1 MPLGFWNSIWITNSK
16 TNYKMEMNTGY
27 KKIIFI
33 DDDTEMVR
41 IYNSIL
47 EQKKLSDYLIHF
59 ENAQKGIDYL
69 KQIKNKEDLPDYILL
84 DLYMPVMDGF
94 KFLQY
99 FNELKKL
106 KKSIEVFV
114 CTSSQKQDDRNK
126 VMQYPFVSAYLE
138 KPLSTDFLELLIEDC
153 EH

>member
-1 MPLGFWNSIWITNSK
+1 MG
-16 TNYKMEMNTGY
+16 MNTEY

-33 DDDTEMVR
+33 DDDTEMMR

-59 ENAQKGIDYL
+59 ENAQQGIEYL
-69 KQIKNKEDLPDYILL
+69 KRINNKEDLPDYILL

-106 KKSIEVFV
+106 KESIEVFV

-126 VMQYPFVSAYLE
+126 VMKYPFVSAYLE
-138 KPLSTDFLELLIEDC
+138 KPLSTDFLELLINETV
-153 EH
+153 H

>member
-1 MPLGFWNSIWITNSK
+1 MVFWNDIWVTYSK
-16 TNYKMEMNTGY
+16 TNYKMGMNTEY

-33 DDDTEMVR
+33 DDDTEMMR

-59 ENAQKGIDYL
+59 ENAQQGIEYL
-69 KQIKNKEDLPDYILL
+69 KRINNKEDLPDYILL

-106 KKSIEVFV
+106 KESIEVFV

-126 VMQYPFVSAYLE
+126 VMKYPFVSAYLE
-138 KPLSTDFLELLIEDC
+138 KPLSTDFLELLINETV
-153 EH
+153 H

>member
-1 MPLGFWNSIWITNSK
+1 MG
-16 TNYKMEMNTGY
+16 MNTEY

-33 DDDTEMVR
+33 DDDTEMMR

-59 ENAQKGIDYL
+59 ENAQQGIEYL
-69 KQIKNKEDLPDYILL
+69 KRIKNKEDLPDYILL

-99 FNELKKL
+99 FDKLKKL
-106 KKSIEVFV
+106 KESIEVFV

-126 VMQYPFVSAYLE
+126 VMKYSFVSAYLE
-138 KPLSTDFLELLIEDC
+138 KPLSTDFLKLLIEDTV
-153 EH
+153 H

>member
-1 MPLGFWNSIWITNSK
+1 MVFWNDIWVTYSK
-16 TNYKMEMNTGY
+16 TNYKMGMNTEY

-33 DDDTEMVR
+33 DDDTEMMR

-59 ENAQKGIDYL
+59 ENAQQGIEYL
-69 KQIKNKEDLPDYILL
+69 KRINNKEDLPDYILL

-99 FNELKKL
+99 FDELKKL
-106 KKSIEVFV
+106 KESIEVFV

-126 VMQYPFVSAYLE
+126 VMKYPFVSAYLE
-138 KPLSTDFLELLIEDC
+138 KPLSTDFLELLINETV
-153 EH
+153 H

>member
-1 MPLGFWNSIWITNSK
+1 MLFGFWNSIWVTNSK
-16 TNYKMEMNTGY
+16 TNDEMGMNTGY

-41 IYNSIL
+41 IYNSVL

-59 ENAQKGIDYL
+59 ENAQKGIEYL
-69 KQIKNKEDLPDYILL
+69 KRINREEDLPDYILL

-94 KFLQY
+94 KFLHY

-114 CTSSQKQDDRNK
+114 CSSSQNQDDRNK
-126 VMQYPFVSAYLE
+126 VMKYPFVSAYLE
-138 KPLSTDFLELLIEDC
+138 KPLSTDFIELLIEDSV
-153 EH
+153 H

>member
-1 MPLGFWNSIWITNSK
+1 MG
-16 TNYKMEMNTGY
+16 MNTEY

-33 DDDTEMVR
+33 DDDTEMMR

-59 ENAQKGIDYL
+59 ENAQQGIEYL
-69 KQIKNKEDLPDYILL
+69 KRINNKEDLPDYILL
-84 DLYMPVMDGF
+84 DLYMPVMGGF

-99 FNELKKL
+99 FDELKKL
-106 KKSIEVFV
+106 KESIEVFV

-126 VMQYPFVSAYLE
+126 VMKYPFVSAYLE
-138 KPLSTDFLELLIEDC
+138 KPLSTDFLELLINETV
-153 EH
+153 H